1 MNTINSQSSLKAHY
15 TSATD
20 TALFFEH
27 ARTPAA
33 IANDHLDN
41 WSASMTTVADHYRTH
56 LAPVYVW
63 MAGGFDAAVSRGE
76 TEIQTIFPNLSG
88 GITAVDLGA
97 GFGMHS
103 IPLARRG
110 CSVIAVDTSSLL
122 LEELKGH
129 TDMLPIKAVE
139 DDLLSFQ
146 RYLDSKAQLILCM
159 GDTLTHLPDL
169 PSVERL
175 FSLAAESLWSG
186 GIFVA
191 TFRNYTS
198 PLFGNERFIPVKS
211 DVDRILTCFLE
222 YEPDHVNVHDLL
234 HERITST
241 TWQLRVSAY
250 RKLRLSPEWVAE
262 GLQARG
268 FSVLVEPGPGGMVR
282 VVATIL

>member
-1 MNTINSQSSLKAHY
+1 MNTNNSQSSLDAHY
-15 TSATD
+15 TTATD

-27 ARTPAA
+27 ALTPAA
-33 IANDHLDN
+33 IANDHLDIL
-41 WSASMTTVADHYRTH
+41 SASMTTVADHYRTH

-76 TEIQTIFPNLSG
+76 TELQTIFPNLSD

-97 GFGMHS
+97 GFGVHS

-110 CSVIAVDTSSLL
+110 CSVIAVDTSTLL

-129 TDMLPIKAVE
+129 ADTLPIKAVE

-146 RYLDSKAQLILCM
+146 RYLDSKVNLILCM

-175 FSLAAESLWSG
+175 FSLAAESLRPG
-186 GIFVA
+186 GIFVT

-198 PLFGNERFIPVKS
+198 PLLGIGRFIPVKS
-211 DVDRILTCFLE
+211 DADRILTCFLE

-234 HERITST
+234 HERIASA
-241 TWQLRVSAY
+241 WQLRVSAY
-250 RKLRLSPEWVAE
+250 RKLRLSPEWVSKV
-262 GLQARG
+262 LQVRG
-268 FSVLVEPGPGGMVR
+268 FSVLVELGPGGMAR
-282 VVATIL
+282 VVATRC